1 MSDISK
7 KTFIWAITGLIILRV
22 VLMILMMN
30 NIPFTGMTAGGF
42 RPTFT
47 ESYQP
52 DELQYFKLTEGLIA
66 SRAEKLVPNIGTSI
80 IFAPFI
86 YFTGASS
93 PDELAKSVFVFE
105 AFVLFSLALI
115 LVVLIAEK
123 LFNSRKLAVVSAA
136 SFVVYPWVLL
146 LIFNLL
152 GYKNAVPAFHYQL
165 WIFILS
171 DYLSAFWVYL
181 GFFLIFKWFNNIF
194 ESSTINWKELII
206 LAVVSGAAILTRMGN
221 FWLILIIFSTFLYY
235 RNFKKLIFY
244 GFFLSIAYLPQL
256 VFNAIAFGAPWIFG
270 YRDPK
275 VGAST
280 SSTPL
285 AQWFNPEN
293 LWLNFSKF
301 SPQHYFLLFLI
312 AAAFFILIFCFGYKY
327 FSKMNGKFALVTGAW
342 FWSYLIFYWI
352 FDESLSQLRYFL
364 PMVPI
369 FIYFFVAAMIYLAG
383 KFKGKIYV

>member
-1 MSDISK
+1 MDISR
-7 KTFIWAITGLIILRV
+7 KTFILTILGLILLRILLV
-22 VLMILMMN
+22 VLVMN

-66 SRAEKLVPNIGTSI
+66 GRSEKLVPNIGASL

-86 YFTGASS
+86 YFTGASL
-93 PDELAKSVFVFE
+93 PDELAKSVFIFE

-123 LFNSRKLAVVSAA
+123 LFNSRKLAVISVALFS
-136 SFVVYPWVLL
+136 VYPWVLL
-146 LIFNLL
+146 LIFNLA
-152 GYKNAVPAFHYQL
+152 GYKNAIPAFHYQL

-171 DYLSAFWVYL
+171 DYLSAFLVYL
-181 GFFLIFKWFNNIF
+181 GFFLIFKWFKNIF
-194 ESSTINWKELII
+194 ESSAINWQELII
-206 LAVVSGAAILTRMGN
+206 IAVVSGAAILTRMGN
-221 FWLILIIFSTFLYY
+221 FWLILIIFSTFLYFSQ
-235 RNFKKLIFY
+235 FKKAALY
-244 GFFLSIAYLPQL
+244 GFFLGLAYLPQL
-256 VFNAIAFGAPWIFG
+256 IFNIAAFGAPWAFG
-270 YRDPK
+270 YRDPL

-280 SSTPL
+280 SSIPL

-301 SPQHYFLLFLI
+301 APQHYFSLFLL

-327 FSKMNGKFALVTGAW
+327 LSKMNKKFALITGAW
-342 FWSYLIFYWI
+342 FWSYLIFYGL

-364 PMVPI
+364 PAIPV
-369 FIYFFVAAMIYLAG
+369 FIYFFIGCLLYLWN
-383 KFKGKIYV
+383 KIKLK